1 MRLSGFHLLERRHKL
16 PAIRGAVADLLSINK
31 KVKSY
36 IAEMGVHI
44 RSTPVNLKHKFVLV
58 PLVYNKVTLSR
69 DLMEM
74 SAIRDNGAIIH

>member
-1 MRLSGFHLLERRHKL
+1 
-16 PAIRGAVADLLSINK
+16 
-31 KVKSY
+31 
-36 IAEMGVHI
+36 MGVHI